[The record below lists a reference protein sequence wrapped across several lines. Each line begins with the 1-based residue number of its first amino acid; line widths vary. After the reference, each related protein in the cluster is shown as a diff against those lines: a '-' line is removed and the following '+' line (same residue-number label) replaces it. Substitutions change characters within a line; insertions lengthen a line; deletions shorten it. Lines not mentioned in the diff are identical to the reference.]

1 MGSQRE
7 IDVDATRN
15 VSKRDSTGYQMV
27 AWDED
32 GESKDKAKVPGLSA
46 PKVTR
51 HRLEMEL
58 IQMR

>member
-27 AWDED
+27 AWDDD
-32 GESKDKAKVPGLSA
+32 GESKDRAKVPDLSA
-46 PKVTR
+46 QKVTR
-51 HRLEMEL
+51 H
-58 IQMR
+58 